1 MLHRLLGKS
10 DAVYRGNPPEGYK
23 AHFYWIGANGDHA
36 LRVGHWKLRL
46 CGEQALLLNT
56 TRTLTLTMTLTLTLR
71 LVRVLALGLGIGIA
85 LG

>member
-10 DAVYRGNPPEGYK
+10 DAIYRGNPPEGYK

-46 CGEQALLLNT
+46 CGEQALLLNI
-56 TRTLTLTMTLTLTLR
+56 TLTLTLP
-71 LVRVLALGLGIGIA
+71 
-85 LG
+85 